1 MSNALCRD
9 LRSDPFTAKGHFAKP
24 LIIATIATLFLAALD
39 LSLRRSLLPEDLALS
54 LVAMVLVAGLIYSA
68 LNPGRGYLLALALL
82 PVDLGFAIPHTI
94 TSAPSSYLI
103 AGAFLGICRKDD
115 RWKLALSRP
124 LILWPTAAT
133 TAAAAIGFVVADIHG
148 LLPWKYAA
156 AELIG
161 IFIMTAFLTVPAAL
175 IREEEDIRD
184 AVQAV
189 SLGITFVIIGA
200 IAGSITTLACLPSDL
215 TTPFVVPG
223 LRLTG
228 FAPDPNRLGLIT
240 AALILLP
247 ILSEIDRQGLFA
259 HCALGFL
266 LSIVVVLSGSRSG
279 LVAALFCALA
289 AVLIGVSRRNPRVIA
304 VGLLVAMTTSI
315 GAKTL
320 WPHLPCPFNR
330 GWDIV
335 TFSERNDP
343 SAYYSRVGS
352 NHDVEHALEVEKAQ
366 EKGLWNRS
374 LQKTPRAVVLLREK
388 AAPMLQFIGL
398 DWARE
403 ALWDDAVS
411 YGINLLPFGAGIGQ
425 MPAYNSSGWRAHNT
439 VITVFFEMGVFGM
452 AALTVLSLA
461 VAMAACRIMRTGA
474 GIIRQQGVAIFVVC
488 CGIGIGCLSQD
499 MLRAEPL
506 WGLLGLLLT
515 IGSANFAPVM
525 PLSEE
530 RD

>member
-9 LRSDPFTAKGHFAKP
+9 LTSGVFTAKRHFAKP
-24 LIIATIATLFLAALD
+24 LSIATIATLFLASLD
-39 LSLRRSLLPEDLALS
+39 LSIRRNLLPEDLALS
-54 LVAMVLVAGLIYSA
+54 LVAIVLVAGLIYSA
-68 LNPGRGYLLALALL
+68 LNPDRGYLLALALL
-82 PVDLGFAIPHTI
+82 PVDFGFAIPHTI

-103 AGAFLGICRKDD
+103 AGAFLGVCRKGN

-133 TAAAAIGFVVADIHG
+133 AAAAAIGFAVADIRG

-161 IFIMTAFLTVPAAL
+161 ILIMTAFLTVPAAL
-175 IREEEDIRD
+175 IREEEDIRR
-184 AVQAV
+184 AVWAV
-189 SLGITFVIIGA
+189 SLGIIFVLFGA
-200 IAGSITTLACLPSDL
+200 VAGSVTTLACLPTDL
-215 TTPFVVPG
+215 ATPFVVPG

-240 AALILLP
+240 GALMLLP
-247 ILSEIDRQGLFA
+247 VLSEVDRRSLFA
-259 HCALGFL
+259 HCASGFI

-279 LVAALFCALA
+279 VVAALFCALA
-289 AVLIGVSRRNPRVIA
+289 AVLIGIGRRNSRLIA
-304 VGLLVAMTTSI
+304 IGLLVAATTSI

-320 WPHLPCPFNR
+320 WPHLPCPFSR

-343 SAYYSRVGS
+343 LAYYSRVGS

-374 LQKTPRAVVLLREK
+374 LQKTPRAVVVLREK

-461 VAMAACRIMRTGA
+461 AAMAAYRIMRTSA
-474 GIIRQQGVAIFVVC
+474 GTIRQQGVAIFIVS
-488 CGIGIGCLSQD
+488 CGIGLGCLSQD

-515 IGSANFAPVM
+515 IGSANLAPVI